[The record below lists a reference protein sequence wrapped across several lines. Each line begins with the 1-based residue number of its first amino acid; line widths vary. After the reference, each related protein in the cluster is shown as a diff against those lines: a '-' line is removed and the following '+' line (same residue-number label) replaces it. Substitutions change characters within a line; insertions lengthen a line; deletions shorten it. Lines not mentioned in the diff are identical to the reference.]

1 MCWASQDFLS
11 VKEGASSSWANEE
24 EESSYSAWAC
34 LCLKLTYWS
43 WFRWATHLIRPV
55 FIPIY
60 IYKSCELGSSCCT
73 SAARNPM
80 RVSDLKVTKWA
91 LSIVFAIMFMGLKY
105 VFLCYCK
112 IVWIQRTTEHIVWMS
127 YVTSDA
133 VLVFFLDVDDLR
145 STYVDGVHLHVCIV
159 QESEVLDIG

>member
-1 MCWASQDFLS
+1 
-11 VKEGASSSWANEE
+11 
-24 EESSYSAWAC
+24 
-34 LCLKLTYWS
+34 
-43 WFRWATHLIRPV
+43 
-55 FIPIY
+55 
-60 IYKSCELGSSCCT
+60 
-73 SAARNPM
+73 
-80 RVSDLKVTKWA
+80 
-91 LSIVFAIMFMGLKY
+91 MGLKY